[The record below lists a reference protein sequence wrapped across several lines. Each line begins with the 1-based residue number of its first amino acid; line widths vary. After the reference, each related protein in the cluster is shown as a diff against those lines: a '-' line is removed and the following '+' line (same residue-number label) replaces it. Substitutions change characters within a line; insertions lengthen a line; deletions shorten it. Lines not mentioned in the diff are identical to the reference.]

1 MSNEEVEVYDLV
13 IVGGGPAG
21 FTAGVYAA
29 RSRLKTL
36 LVERLGFGGQ
46 LLTYEKVDNYPG
58 FPEGI
63 SASALI
69 ELFSAQAFR
78 FGLESRNA
86 EITDLDLTDRVKTIH
101 LADGRLQARSV
112 IIATGC
118 APNKLGV
125 TGETEFTGRGV
136 SYCAVCDG
144 PFFRDQEVAVIGGG
158 DTAIEE
164 AIYLT
169 KFARK
174 VIVIHRR
181 DSLRAVRIVQEQAF
195 HNEKI
200 QFVWNTVVSE
210 IRGDQQGIGGLML
223 RNIQN
228 QQTEHL
234 PVSGVFVF
242 VGMQPNTG
250 FLPAE
255 FERDAAGFILTD
267 PNMACSVPGFFAA
280 GDVRSK
286 SLRQIA
292 TAVGDGATAAYNAER
307 YLEAHE

>member
-1 MSNEEVEVYDLV
+1 MAADEIYDLV

-21 FTAGVYAA
+21 FTAGLYAA

-63 SASALI
+63 SAFALT

-86 EITDLDLTDRVKTIH
+86 EVNGLDLTDSIKTIH
-101 LADGRLQARSV
+101 LSDGRLQARTV
-112 IIATGC
+112 IIAAGC

-125 TGETEFTGRGV
+125 AGEAKLTGKGV

-144 PFFRDQEVAVIGGG
+144 PFFRDQDVAVVGGG

-169 KFARK
+169 KFASK
-174 VIVIHRR
+174 VIVVHRR
-181 DSLRAVRIVQEQAF
+181 DSLRAVRVVQEQAF

-200 QFVWNTVVSE
+200 QFLWNTVVTE
-210 IRGDQQGIGGLML
+210 IVGGQQGVDGMMVKDV
-223 RNIQN
+223 
-228 QQTEHL
+228 QTQKIDHL

-250 FLPAE
+250 FLPADL
-255 FERDAAGFILTD
+255 ERDAAGFILTD
-267 PNMACSVPGFFAA
+267 QEMACSIPGVFAA

-307 YLEAHE
+307 YLEAHG

>member
-1 MSNEEVEVYDLV
+1 MSADEVYDLV

-21 FTAGVYAA
+21 FTAGLYAA

-63 SASALI
+63 SAFALT

-86 EITDLDLTDRVKTIH
+86 EVIGLDLTNSVKTIH
-101 LADGRLQARSV
+101 LADGQLQARTLIV
-112 IIATGC
+112 ATGC

-125 TGETEFTGRGV
+125 PGEAELIGRGV

-144 PFFRDQEVAVIGGG
+144 PFFRDQDVAVIGGG

-181 DSLRAVRIVQEQAF
+181 DSLRAVRVVQEQAF

-200 QFVWNTVVSE
+200 QFRWNTLVTE
-210 IRGDQQGIGGLML
+210 IRGDQQGVDGALL
-223 RNIQN
+223 KDVETQK
-228 QQTEHL
+228 TEHL

-250 FLPAE
+250 FLPADL
-255 FERDAAGFILTD
+255 ERDKAGFLVTD
-267 PNMACSVPGFFAA
+267 QEMACSVPGVFAA

-307 YLEAHE
+307 YLEAQA

>member
-1 MSNEEVEVYDLV
+1 MSDAEIYDLV

-21 FTAGVYAA
+21 FTAGLYAA

-46 LLTYEKVDNYPG
+46 LLTYERVENYPG

-63 SASALI
+63 NAFALT

-86 EITDLDLTDRVKTIH
+86 EVSGLDVTGPIKTVH
-101 LADGRLQARSV
+101 LIDSQIRARAV
-112 IIATGC
+112 IIASGC
-118 APNKLGV
+118 APNKLGIP
-125 TGETEFTGRGV
+125 GEGQFTGRGV

-164 AIYLT
+164 ALYLT

-174 VIVIHRR
+174 VFVIHRR
-181 DSLRAVRIVQEQAF
+181 DSLRAVRVVQEQAF

-200 QFVWNTVVSE
+200 EFLWNTVASE
-210 IRGDQQGIGGLML
+210 VRGSQQGVEGLIL
-223 RNIQN
+223 KNT
-228 QQTEHL
+228 QTQRTADL
-234 PVSGVFVF
+234 AVTGVFVF

-250 FLPAE
+250 FLSADL
-255 FERDAAGFILTD
+255 ERDAAGFIITD
-267 PNMACSVPGFFAA
+267 QNMACSFPGVFAA
-280 GDVRSK
+280 GDIRSK

>member
-1 MSNEEVEVYDLV
+1 MSNSNVWDLV

-21 FTAGVYAA
+21 LTAGLYAA

-63 SASALI
+63 SASALT

-86 EITDLDLTDRVKTIH
+86 EVTGVDLDDQVKTLH
-101 LADGRLQARSV
+101 LADGKIEARTL

-118 APNKLGV
+118 APNKMGV
-125 TGETEFTGRGV
+125 PGEAELTGKGV

-158 DTAIEE
+158 DTAVEE

-174 VIVIHRR
+174 VTLIHRR
-181 DSLRAVRIVQEQAF
+181 DNLRAVRVVQEQAF
-195 HNEKI
+195 RHEKI
-200 QFVWNTVVSE
+200 QFLWNTVVTG
-210 IRGDQQGIGGLML
+210 IRGGPQGVEGLML
-223 RNIQN
+223 RNLQS
-228 QQTEHL
+228 QQAQHL

-250 FLPAE
+250 FLPAGL
-255 FERDAAGFILTD
+255 ERDAAGFIVTD
-267 PNMACSVPGFFAA
+267 ANMGCAVPGVFAA

-286 SLRQIA
+286 GLRQIV

-307 YLEAHE
+307 YLEAHD